1 MNAGTDQKWTGLH
14 LAAKEQNTGV
24 VRVLLEN
31 KADGALRDSYGATAL
46 HYAVQLAD
54 LAHFNALHSS
64 PRCVVKTADK
74 KGVGTLNAWEKILH
88 QCRILRQLLSS
99 AACDELGVYK
109 AGLVFPHQI
118 FLCTLLRHP
127 SSHIAHN

>member
-1 MNAGTDQKWTGLH
+1 MFAQAGAEVNAGTDQKWTGLH

-24 VRVLLEN
+24 VQVLLDN

-74 KGVGTLNAWEKILH
+74 KGVCVHCLHGRKTLCQCHVSCFKKTLNIVPKHYSFAGGHEI
-88 QCRILRQLLSS
+88 
-99 AACDELGVYK
+99 GVCK
-109 AGLVFPHQI
+109 AGLVF
-118 FLCTLLRHP
+118 LW
-127 SSHIAHN
+127 